1 MPRSLDSQM
10 RVGRRVAM
18 TVLWTIMFVVG
29 LGLGLLVG
37 VPQIGDLVRNASQST
52 TNSTLL
58 VAISVAMI
66 ISGLYGIVFSHR
78 NLKHSVDLIAEVDR
92 ARTETMALEST
103 RYPPPPQ

>member
-1 MPRSLDSQM
+1 M